1 MPVTT
6 NERIAASAAA
16 DSPIAHRSRQ
26 PAPKTR
32 ASASRARPLWRGSQG
47 PPSAAR
53 DCASL
58 ALRWTVL
65 KLSWVLAARWTACRK
80 LREHP
85 RRAISRARVGTNS
98 TIWDRIS
105 LGSPFIRESTEST
118 ALVGAVGRLSRLCHA
133 LQRENTESTALV
145 GAVGR
150 LSRLCHAL
158 QGADEGSNRCP
169 VCFFNELSLC
179 ILAMVRRC
187 ILVCIGHAS
196 SLSLPRRR
204 SCMRIDRMSARTQ

>member
-1 MPVTT
+1 MPVTI

-65 KLSWVLAARWTACRK
+65 RLSWVLAARWTACRK

-85 RRAISRARVGTNS
+85 RRAISRARVGTHA
-98 TIWDRIS
+98 TIWERIS
-105 LGSPFIRESTEST
+105 LGSPSIRESTEST
-118 ALVGAVGRLSRLCHA
+118 ALVGVVGRCRGCVGSPSI
-133 LQRENTESTALV
+133 RESTESTALV

-196 SLSLPRRR
+196 SELKRK
-204 SCMRIDRMSARTQ
+204 AGA

>member
-6 NERIAASAAA
+6 KERIAASAAA

-65 KLSWVLAARWTACRK
+65 RLSWVLAARWTACRK

-85 RRAISRARVGTNS
+85 RRAISRARVGTHA
-98 TIWDRIS
+98 TIWERIS
-105 LGSPFIRESTEST
+105 LGSPSIRESTEST
-118 ALVGAVGRLSRLCHA
+118 ALVGVVGRCRGCVTRFRGQMRA
-133 LQRENTESTALV
+133 RIRV
-145 GAVGR
+145 
-150 LSRLCHAL
+150 
-158 QGADEGSNRCP
+158 
-169 VCFFNELSLC
+169 FFQLLSLFS
-179 ILAMVRRC
+179 AF
-187 ILVCIGHAS
+187 LVAALYPSIGHAS
-196 SLSLPRRR
+196 SL
-204 SCMRIDRMSARTQ
+204 

>member
-6 NERIAASAAA
+6 KERIAASAAA
-16 DSPIAHRSRQ
+16 DSPIAYRVRQ

-65 KLSWVLAARWTACRK
+65 RLSWELAARWTACRK

-85 RRAISRARVGTNS
+85 RRAISRARVTHS

-105 LGSPFIRESTEST
+105 LGSPSIRESTEST

-133 LQRENTESTALV
+133 L
-145 GAVGR
+145 
-150 LSRLCHAL
+150 HA
-158 QGADEGSNRCP
+158 AAEGSNRALD
-169 VCFFNELSLC
+169 VFFLMNLLSTEQY
-179 ILAMVRRC
+179 RRF
-187 ILVCIGHAS
+187 LGGAVNPSMGHAS
-196 SLSLPRRR
+196 SLY
-204 SCMRIDRMSARTQ
+204 

>member
-58 ALRWTVL
+58 AVRWTVL
-65 KLSWVLAARWTACRK
+65 RLSWVLAARWTACRK

-85 RRAISRARVGTNS
+85 RRAISRARVGTKS

-105 LGSPFIRESTEST
+105 LGSPFIRES
-118 ALVGAVGRLSRLCHA
+118 
-133 LQRENTESTALV
+133 TESTALV